1 MTGKLSKRTQPAIV
15 LCFGAALLVLA
26 SVSAAVANDLIAA
39 DAARGA
45 EAFQKVCSACHTI
58 EKGAR
63 RRVGPNL
70 FGVAG
75 ARIGQSQG
83 YPYSAAFRAADI
95 TWDEETLSD
104 FLAAPG
110 SVVRGTKMDW
120 SVRDEQQIAD
130 LIAFLKVHR

>member
-1 MTGKLSKRTQPAIV
+1 M
-15 LCFGAALLVLA
+15 LVLA
-26 SVSAAVANDLIAA
+26 SASAAMADDEIVA
-39 DAARGA
+39 DATRGA

-95 TWDEETLSD
+95 TWDEETLAD

-130 LIAFLKVHR
+130 LIAFLKVYR